1 MTYLK
6 VIICLDCST
15 GKQPMQSDD
24 EKRPDD
30 SKRVAIGSASSIKT
44 TQSSPL
50 LSNTALGM
58 FYHLLF
64 WIENLILGNILTP
77 ELLSAQLAVAQQGA
91 QYNQFLN
98 PYLSLFPSGGL
109 NAYTG
114 KTIFLFLTHL
124 LVELRDFLI
133 HPMKLESE

>member
-1 MTYLK
+1 
-6 VIICLDCST
+6 
-15 GKQPMQSDD
+15 MQSDD

-30 SKRVAIGSASSIKT
+30 SKRIAIGSAASIKT

-58 FYHLLF
+58 FLSYDLTKFCGKFFH
-64 WIENLILGNILTP
+64 ENHYKNDFIFKLILGNILTP

-114 KTIFLFLTHL
+114 KTIFLRLTHL
-124 LVELRDFLI
+124 FVELREF
-133 HPMKLESE
+133 